1 MYVQILIAFDIL
13 MCRLRVLRFV
23 LYYFGRRCIRL
34 TLAFHGLFC
43 LGLWTWAFSPFHNV
57 FSHVQICHFWP
68 KKKMSFFDTKKNI
81 CVILLTKKKRYV
93 IFLTK
98 RKICVIFNS
107 FFSKLFC
114 LLNYF
119 NVYIRKNMYFNL
131 FGSIDKW
138 LVKSPLARGLI
149 KKIWNAHYKF

>member
-1 MYVQILIAFDIL
+1 MCCIISVDAAFDWLWHFMDFSVWASGPGLLARFI
-13 MCRLRVLRFV
+13 MC
-23 LYYFGRRCIRL
+23 
-34 TLAFHGLFC
+34 
-43 LGLWTWAFSPFHNV
+43 SPMFRYV
-57 FSHVQICHFWP
+57 IFDQKKRYVIFWHE
-68 KKKMSFFDTKKNI
+68 KKYI